1 MQKCVK
7 MRVKYLDEEK
17 LKARLKL
24 APHLL
29 KINYI

>member
-1 MQKCVK
+1 MQKGVE
-7 MRVKYLDEEK
+7 MRVKDLDEEK
-17 LKARLKL
+17 LQARLKL